1 MEKWNRQLRLLEQ
14 FEVLIITFNYLTDS
28 VDISKKFSFS
38 FTLWQHPK
46 ECKEIFWWKQIS
58 FEMTLKFLEKYDY
71 VSKPGFQRCLS
82 PRPSMS
88 INITTCSFL
97 TSSCQKEKG
106 KKCIQFQTQ
115 QCTKI
120 SRNSTTKF
128 KQESCVSSSSVE

>member
-1 MEKWNRQLRLLEQ
+1 MEKWNKKLRLLEQ

-28 VDISKKFSFS
+28 VDKSKKFSFS
-38 FTLWQHPK
+38 FTSWQHPK
-46 ECKEIFWWKQIS
+46 ECKEIFWWKKIS

-128 KQESCVSSSSVE
+128 KQESSVSSSSVE